1 METMAA
7 SPPSH
12 ADISHLRSSQFA
24 NPAHTPQA
32 TRQAQAADVQQPA
45 QHSQPDQASQG
56 SIASYQSTVGGV
68 STPRLETS
76 SSNVSQLTSY
86 SDLTPPGVPAAS
98 EVVFEQQPR
107 QYVPQHARL
116 MRTQTPDGREVNGPP
131 RLEDSVITSPTN
143 IISPVS
149 TNGTKRTASG
159 HVKNAPSLPNTPL
172 ESAFSVGRPRG
183 DSTSSTS
190 SRAGELAMNLKAR
203 LGYAMAKVQNG
214 WEHRNIHEVEVLAAK
229 QAHAHPH
236 RHSMSHV
243 DSTRRTVGANMSNG
257 HARASMYGN
266 INGVPYA
273 YTNGHGA
280 VDNTSY
286 PSKRHSGAFA
296 SSSQP
301 VLGTTPRLQ
310 PAADIRPTS
319 NHAPTH
325 YPSNNHISLSQPIP
339 YTSSAMSPPRT
350 PVNGI
355 NGSTHAYPRRP
366 APLLTDSQTAEAE
379 REALQALFQLG
390 SPHTSQADR
399 WYQHSSQAS
408 SSQASPLRSDF
419 GITPRRVTF
428 ARSESSSSAAVE
440 SEGRSDGG
448 GENVGV
454 PVA

>member
-1 METMAA
+1 METLAA

-12 ADISHLRSSQFA
+12 AEISHLRSSHFS
-24 NPAHTPQA
+24 NPANTPPP
-32 TRQAQAADVQQPA
+32 TRQAQPADVPPPALQP
-45 QHSQPDQASQG
+45 QPDQASQG
-56 SIASYQSTVGGV
+56 SIASYQSTVGDT
-68 STPRLETS
+68 STPRLESS
-76 SSNVSQLTSY
+76 SSNVSQWTAYTDLTS
-86 SDLTPPGVPAAS
+86 PVVPA
-98 EVVFEQQPR
+98 VPGGVFEEQQR
-107 QYVPQHARL
+107 QYGQQNPHLARVH
-116 MRTQTPDGREVNGPP
+116 TPEGRDVNGSA
-131 RLEDSVITSPTN
+131 RAEDSVITSPMSIT
-143 IISPVS
+143 SPVP

-172 ESAFSVGRPRG
+172 EPAFSAGRSRG
-183 DSTSSTS
+183 DSISSTS
-190 SRAGELAMNLKAR
+190 SRASELAMNLKTR

-214 WEHRNIHEVEVLAAK
+214 WEHRSIHEVEILAAR

-243 DSTRRTVGANMSNG
+243 DSSRRPVSANLSNG
-257 HARASMYGN
+257 HARTSLYSDSPGL
-266 INGVPYA
+266 PYA
-273 YTNGHGA
+273 YGHGNGYT
-280 VDNTSY
+280 DTTSY

-310 PAADIRPTS
+310 PAADIRPMS
-319 NHAPTH
+319 HHAHAH
-325 YPSNNHISLSQPIP
+325 YSPNNHISLSQPTP
-339 YTSSAMSPPRT
+339 YSTSAMSPPRT

-355 NGSTHAYPRRP
+355 NGTTHAHPRRP

-408 SSQASPLRSDF
+408 SSQASPLRTEF
-419 GITPRRVTF
+419 GVTPRRVTF

-440 SEGRSDGG
+440 SEGRSESGV
-448 GENVGV
+448 EKVGV